1 MPNDESEPTIPSD
14 LIYEGHEA
22 LPGEPILLIPNRLI
36 REDIEAISAILSGR
50 EWVFV
55 VETGSTI
62 DPPIADL
69 LNTSDLEKLEF
80 SLDAKD
86 AEKEQFLDSAAT
98 ALNNG
103 KSLFFVPSR
112 ASALR
117 AALSRTKP
125 EVVRFLAQLDLPI
138 APLYIERPAEIA
150 LAVEKEGGHCRTVF
164 VFGDVVG
171 VNARRR
177 FQSYQQSLIEARE
190 LAFTRDPVLESSLA
204 FLLLKGLLQHSGHT
218 RVVDGLDGS
227 ELGFE
232 KILAAAL
239 ALASYLKKETNKGR
253 VGIVLPPGKGG
264 LIANLGVL
272 FAGKVPVNL
281 NFTASTEAINSAIRQ
296 SELDRIISAD
306 KFISKTP
313 RFPWPPSRE
322 VILLERLIP
331 KIKKSAIFWG
341 VMSKILPA
349 PALAAAAGI
358 SRKGGDREAVLLF
371 TSGSSGEPKGVP
383 LTHRNLVANVKQFGT
398 PLEVNENRSILG
410 CLPLFHSLGCTVTLW
425 FPIIEGF
432 NLITYPSPLE
442 TGTLAELIEKHQVVL
457 MLATPTFLRG
467 YLRKAKPEQLT
478 SVQLPIVGAEKLPKA
493 VAESFKNRF
502 GTNVLEGYGLTETSP
517 VTNVN
522 LPDPEAA
529 GDDIR
534 VVPSYRLGSVGQM
547 LPGVAVRI
555 TDPSSGGQIPL
566 DQSGMIWFKAANVF
580 PGYLKM
586 PRKTEEVIKDGW
598 FCTGDIG
605 RVDED
610 GFLYIEGR
618 LSRFSKIGGEMV
630 PHEKVEQS
638 INSVLGSG
646 DDESVRKFAIVGVP
660 DEKKGE
666 ALVLITT
673 EPMSDQAMIEL
684 RYELLEKEIPALWI
698 PRKSAYV
705 DEIPVLSSGKLD
717 IQGCVEIALSR
728 SKSE

>member
-1 MPNDESEPTIPSD
+1 MPNDSSEPTIPSD
-14 LIYEGHEA
+14 ILYEGHND
-22 LPGEPILLIPNRLI
+22 LPSEPLVIVPNRLLK
-36 REDIEAISAILSGR
+36 EDIEAISAILADR

-55 VETGSTI
+55 VETGSPI
-62 DPPIADL
+62 DAPIAEFL
-69 LNTSDLEKLEF
+69 ESSEVEKLEF
-80 SLDAKD
+80 SLDAKE
-86 AEKEQFLDSAAT
+86 AEKEQFADAAH
-98 ALNNG
+98 AAAEEG
-103 KSLFFVPSR
+103 KFLFFVPSR

-117 AALSRTKP
+117 AILSRTKP
-125 EVVRFLAQLDLPI
+125 GVVRFLAELNLPI
-138 APLYIERPAEIA
+138 APVYIERPAEIA

-164 VFGDVVG
+164 IFGDLVSV
-171 VNARRR
+171 RSKHR
-177 FQSYQQSLIEARE
+177 FPSYQQSLLEARE
-190 LAFTRDPVLESSLA
+190 VAFTKDPILETSLA
-204 FLLLKGLLQHSGHT
+204 FLLLKGLLQHSGTT
-218 RVVDGLDGS
+218 RVIDGLDGS
-227 ELGFE
+227 EIGFD
-232 KILAAAL
+232 KILAASL
-239 ALASYLKKETNKGR
+239 ALASYLKKETNKDR

-313 RFPWPPSRE
+313 RFPWPPSKE

-341 VMSKILPA
+341 LMSKILPA
-349 PALAAAAGI
+349 PALATAAGI
-358 SRKGGDREAVLLF
+358 SKKGGNREAVLLF

-398 PLEVNENRSILG
+398 PLEVSENRSILG

-442 TGTLAELIEKHQVVL
+442 TGTLAELIEKHKVVL

-522 LPDPEAA
+522 LPDPQADS
-529 GDDIR
+529 DDVR

-555 TDPSSGGQIPL
+555 TDPSSGVQLPL

-586 PRKTEEVIKDGW
+586 PRKTEEVMKDGW

-630 PHEKVEQS
+630 PHEKVEQA
-638 INSVLGSG
+638 INNALGGG

-673 EPMSDQAMIEL
+673 EPMNDQAMIEL
-684 RYELLEKEIPALWI
+684 RYELLDKEIPALWI

-717 IQGCVEIALSR
+717 IQGCVDIALSR